1 MSFFDLSAFFNRISQ
16 QVNGGVSRAGTWTRT
31 KVLNLR
37 RQRRKSTTATTANT
51 QKPTNGETS
60 KRESKHK
67 RTNLCFSAFFFVLF
81 CFDLTSAFSQPIK
94 LNNNFNSIFFQFNY
108 NFMNCLSIKFNR

>member
-16 QVNGGVSRAGTWTRT
+16 QVNGGVNRAGTWTRT

-51 QKPTNGETS
+51 QKSTNGETS

-67 RTNLCFSAFFFVLF
+67 RTNLCFSAFFFCFVLF
-81 CFDLTSAFSQPIK
+81 CFHLTSAFSQPIK
-94 LNNNFNSIFFQFNY
+94 LDNNFNSIFFQ
-108 NFMNCLSIKFNR
+108 LSIMIS